1 MATTRK
7 RSSGFST
14 TVEDGD
20 QDFLE
25 VAEAL
30 TTAEETEEAVTEVLV
45 SEVKTESEPF
55 VERSIAPTP
64 DLGPRFIEEVE
75 TPTPEPKKTPK
86 LQPRPKRQPRNVPRF
101 SRTR

>member
-1 MATTRK
+1 MATTRR
-7 RSSGFST
+7 RSSGFSST
-14 TVEDGD
+14 PEDGN

-25 VAEAL
+25 VAE
-30 TTAEETEEAVTEVLV
+30 TPTVSEETKEVTERELV
-45 SEVKTESEPF
+45 AEAKPEPEPF
-55 VERSIAPTP
+55 VEKSIAPTP

-75 TPTPEPKKTPK
+75 TPTPEPKKSPE